1 MLLGRARDLLGAFL
15 RFGRRPFGF
24 EGRVQ
29 HLLAA
34 LRNSPHVLPTIFEGL
49 HDCGRRPGFRRRR
62 LSRFL
67 HRADDA
73 ADIDLNFACQS
84 FDLLRAFVGRLGQ
97 RANLVGDDRKA
108 SPVIAGARR
117 LDRGVQG
124 QETGLI
130 RDAADRLRDLADIPR
145 ATLQFGDDLD
155 RRALPLRV
163 ALDGPSRGGDA
174 LRRVAEHDLHGLG
187 APAQGV
193 CFATRCSK
201 AVEYPLDRR
210 ELLLGRAGGLLGA
223 RGDLLHR
230 FAQLLGRR
238 RGLRQSARKFLGRRR
253 NSLEEDGSRRGL
265 IFFVRRG
272 KLRTRR

>member
-1 MLLGRARDLLGAFL
+1 MAARRQFLDRRRKLLGGRADLLGGRCGRRSSAKLLSQRRQRARGCLSLIERLGLLLNRRLRFARAGRLLLGRARDLLRAFL

-29 HLLAA
+29 HLLAP
-34 LRNSPHVLPTIFEGL
+34 LRNSPHVLPAIFEGL
-49 HDCGRRPGFRRRR
+49 HDCGRSLRFRRGR

-84 FDLLRAFVGRLGQ
+84 FDLLGALVGRLGQ

-124 QETGLI
+124 QETGLV

-145 ATLQFGDDLD
+145 ATLQFRDDLD

-163 ALDGPSRGGDA
+163 ALDRPSGGGDP
-174 LRRVAEHDLHGLG
+174 LRRVAEHDLHGLR
-187 APAQGV
+187 APA
-193 CFATRCSK
+193 
-201 AVEYPLDRR
+201 
-210 ELLLGRAGGLLGA
+210 
-223 RGDLLHR
+223 
-230 FAQLLGRR
+230 
-238 RGLRQSARKFLGRRR
+238 
-253 NSLEEDGSRRGL
+253 
-265 IFFVRRG
+265 
-272 KLRTRR
+272 